1 MTETKKDEQK
11 FQFQHNDHEVFHVRE
26 MDINADLLILTQ
38 KTKDNP
44 EKIII
49 PVDKNIM
56 SSNFKYFEA
65 MFREGSNWEEK
76 NNKFTE
82 IIIPYKNVSG
92 KLIAEY
98 LTCAY
103 ANNLKLSVDNCLSY
117 FFIGQFLG
125 SRSKNAKLL
134 TKKSICVI
142 KGIRLFNQI
151 SRFGFKLLA
160 DISNHRLLIYKDQA
174 LTTELSW
181 LTCIDNEGIVKH

>member
-11 FQFQHNDHEVFHVRE
+11 FQFQHNDHEVIHVRE

-38 KTKDNP
+38 KTKNQP

-82 IIIPYKNVSG
+82 VIVPYPNVSG

-103 ANNLKLSVDNCLSY
+103 YADSLKLTVDNCLAY

-125 SRSKNAKLL
+125 NRS
-134 TKKSICVI
+134 
-142 KGIRLFNQI
+142 
-151 SRFGFKLLA
+151 
-160 DISNHRLLIYKDQA
+160 
-174 LTTELSW
+174 
-181 LTCIDNEGIVKH
+181 

>member
-11 FQFQHNDHEVFHVRE
+11 FQFQHNDHEVIHVRE

-38 KTKDNP
+38 KTKNQP

-49 PVDKNIM
+49 PVDKNTM

-82 IIIPYKNVSG
+82 VIIPYPNVSG

-98 LTCAY
+98 LSCAY

-125 SRSKNAKLL
+125 NRSENAKL
-134 TKKSICVI
+134 S
-142 KGIRLFNQI
+142 
-151 SRFGFKLLA
+151 
-160 DISNHRLLIYKDQA
+160 
-174 LTTELSW
+174 
-181 LTCIDNEGIVKH
+181 